1 MHAFHASATFATP
14 AIFYTEQRKSW
25 SLRAQKHF
33 SARASSLVFVC
44 RLVEAHLSTGSLSTP
59 LR

>member
-33 SARASSLVFVC
+33 SARARSLVFV
-44 RLVEAHLSTGSLSTP
+44 RRVVEGRLSTDSLAAP